1 MEYSQKT
8 IIMQDKQIEV
18 TLNPTT
24 DFFDENDPRWA
35 QQKNLLVSDLQGRA
49 TKVEKKSEPVE
60 GMKGGLETLIITLGP
75 AVITGIVD
83 VVKAWLARDKSTKIE
98 LSANINGKTVSFT
111 ADANGV
117 DKNTLK
123 EFLEQAI
130 EKAT

>member
-1 MEYSQKT
+1 MEN
-8 IIMQDKQIEV
+8 KQIEV
-18 TLNPTT
+18 ILNPSS
-24 DFFDENDPRWA
+24 DFFDENDQRWS
-35 QQKNLLVSDLQGRA
+35 QQKNLLVRDLQGRA
-49 TKVEKKSEPVE
+49 TKVEKKSEPMD

-111 ADANGV
+111 ADASGV

-130 EKAT
+130 EKAS

>member
-1 MEYSQKT
+1 MEN
-8 IIMQDKQIEV
+8 KQIEV
-18 TLNPTT
+18 ILNPSS
-24 DFFDENDPRWA
+24 DFFDENDPRWS
-35 QQKNLLVSDLQGRA
+35 QQKNLLVRDLQGRA
-49 TKVEKKSEPVE
+49 TKVEKKSEPMD

-111 ADANGV
+111 ADASGV

-130 EKAT
+130 EKAS

>member
-1 MEYSQKT
+1 
-8 IIMQDKQIEV
+8 
-18 TLNPTT
+18 
-24 DFFDENDPRWA
+24 
-35 QQKNLLVSDLQGRA
+35 
-49 TKVEKKSEPVE
+49 
-60 GMKGGLETLIITLGP
+60 MKGGLETLIITLGP

>member
-1 MEYSQKT
+1 ME
-8 IIMQDKQIEV
+8 DKQIEV
-18 TLNPTT
+18 ILHPTS
-24 DFFDENDPRWA
+24 DFFDEKDSRWT
-35 QQKNLLVSDLQGRA
+35 QQKNLLVRDLQGRA
-49 TKVEKKSEPVE
+49 TKVEKRSEPVE

-83 VVKAWLARDKSTKIE
+83 VVKAWLARDKSKKIE
-98 LSANINGKTVSFT
+98 LTANINGKIVSFT

-123 EFLEQAI
+123 EFLTQAI